1 MNNDIFGAALAFGIG
16 VLIAVMSYFYSR
28 HVLMKCP
35 EQYAILQIVKQF
47 LQIAYM
53 VALFSLGKYTPWDR
67 IWLLVGG
74 TLGIT
79 LPMFWF
85 TYKLVK
91 LNDSL
96 NRKEEQTD
104 G

>member
-1 MNNDIFGAALAFGIG
+1 MNSDIFGAALAFGGGI
-16 VLIAVMSYFYSR
+16 LIATVNYLFSR
-28 HVLMKCP
+28 YLISKQPDKYGAMQIGKQMLQVL
-35 EQYAILQIVKQF
+35 
-47 LQIAYM
+47 YM
-53 VALFSLGKYTPWDR
+53 VALFALGKFTPWDR

-96 NRKEEQTD
+96 NRKEEQAD